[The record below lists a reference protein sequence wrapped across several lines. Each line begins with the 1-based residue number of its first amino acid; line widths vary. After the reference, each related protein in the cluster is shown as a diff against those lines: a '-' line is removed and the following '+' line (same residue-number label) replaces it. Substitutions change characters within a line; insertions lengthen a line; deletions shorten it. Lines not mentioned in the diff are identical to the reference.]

1 MNIEELKKIKMTS
14 FELKDLSQTLLA
26 ALVYTCAD
34 ANNPDNLV
42 TLAEIV
48 AEKSKNLFSELNP

>member
-26 ALVYTCAD
+26 GLVYTCENG
-34 ANNPDNLV
+34 NNPDNLV